1 MYRRACRRGRSSC
14 IFHNNIAC
22 GDPCRLVSFQIID
35 FFRKTAIIE
44 GQVFVKINGG
54 IDMNKLQLKRYA
66 KLLAKVGI
74 NPKKGQWVIIYP
86 ELDQPEFTEW
96 VVEELYRA
104 GAGKVT
110 VQWAHQPISKLK
122 YKYEKEETLSA
133 TADWE
138 IERLKLY
145 QKELPAMLYLLSED
159 PDGLSGIDQ
168 NKVTRIR
175 IARSKISKPYHDAMD
190 NHYQWCIAAVPGKA
204 WAKKV
209 FPELQVNRAM
219 EALWDAILKASR
231 ADGPDPV
238 REWARH
244 NDNIASRC
252 DYLNKLGLVALEYKA
267 SNGTDFRVGLMN
279 ESLFL
284 GGGETTLEGR
294 YYNPNIP
301 SEEIFTSPKA
311 GDAEG
316 IVYSTKPLSYQG
328 ELIEDFSVRFEK
340 GKVVEVKAKKNQ
352 ELLEKMISMDEG
364 AAMLGECALIA
375 DDSPI
380 NNAGILYYNTLFDE
394 NASCHLALGRGFSN
408 CVRGYEALSQ
418 EELAKLGLND
428 SMIHVDFMIG
438 CKDMQITGVTA
449 KGERVA
455 IFKDGNWA
463 F

>member
-1 MYRRACRRGRSSC
+1 
-14 IFHNNIAC
+14 
-22 GDPCRLVSFQIID
+22 
-35 FFRKTAIIE
+35 
-44 GQVFVKINGG
+44 
-54 IDMNKLQLKRYA
+54 
-66 KLLAKVGI
+66 
-74 NPKKGQWVIIYP
+74 
-86 ELDQPEFTEW
+86 
-96 VVEELYRA
+96 
-104 GAGKVT
+104 
-110 VQWAHQPISKLK
+110 
-122 YKYEKEETLSA
+122 
-133 TADWE
+133 
-138 IERLKLY
+138 
-145 QKELPAMLYLLSED
+145 MLYLLSED

-168 NKVTRIR
+168 DKATRSR
-175 IARSKISKPYHDAMD
+175 IARSKVSKPYRDAMD

-209 FPELQVNRAM
+209 FPDLQINRAV

-252 DYLNKLGLVALEYKA
+252 DHLNKLGLVALEYKA
-267 SNGTDFRVGLMN
+267 GNGTDFRVGLMN

-394 NASCHLALGRGFSN
+394 NASCHLALGKGFAN
-408 CVRGYEALSQ
+408 CVRGYEDLSQ

>member
-14 IFHNNIAC
+14 IFHSNLAC

-54 IDMNKLQLKRYA
+54 IDMNKLQFKRYA

-74 NPKKGQWVIIYP
+74 NPKKGQWVIVYP

-122 YKYEKEETLSA
+122 YKYEKEEALSA

>member
-1 MYRRACRRGRSSC
+1 
-14 IFHNNIAC
+14 
-22 GDPCRLVSFQIID
+22 
-35 FFRKTAIIE
+35 
-44 GQVFVKINGG
+44 
-54 IDMNKLQLKRYA
+54 MNKLQLKRYA

-74 NPKKGQWVIIYP
+74 NPKKGQWVIVYP

-122 YKYEKEETLSA
+122 YKYEKEEVLSE

-138 IERLKLY
+138 VERLKLY
-145 QKELPAMLYLLSED
+145 TKELPAMLYLLSED

-168 NKVTRIR
+168 DKATRIR
-175 IARSKISKPYHDAMD
+175 IARSKVSKPYHDAMD

-209 FPELQVNRAM
+209 FPDLQVNRAV

-231 ADGPDPV
+231 ADGSDPV

-252 DYLNKLGLVALEYKA
+252 DYLNKLGLIALEYKA
-267 SNGTDFRVGLMN
+267 GNGTDFRVGLMN

-394 NASCHLALGRGFSN
+394 NASCHLALGKGFAN
-408 CVRGYEALSQ
+408 CVRGYEELSQ

-438 CKDMQITGVTA
+438 CKDMQITGITA